1 MVQIFA
7 PLAVILTP
15 KLWASS
21 QFSDSSNHYD
31 RYLRTLF
38 VTTLD
43 LLVDLAH
50 PWLLKFKPAELK
62 NSVLNSF
69 LPLFTWIA
77 VLCPDEEFDTDEGEE
92 DCDEDSEESLGE
104 SVQEPLGDIG
114 AGE

>member
-21 QFSDSSNHYD
+21 QLSDSSNHYD

-62 NSVLNSF
+62 KQLSQQ
-69 LPLFTWIA
+69 LFAALGYRA
-77 VLCPDEEFDTDEGEE
+77 VY
-92 DCDEDSEESLGE
+92 
-104 SVQEPLGDIG
+104 
-114 AGE
+114 